1 MSYDPANFKRVEK
14 EIKVSKESILDE
26 AAAERAF
33 SFMSNNIDTL
43 ADYEEQYELLDTYTK
58 HLVSRLSSAAEGS
71 ESARKRIAESDSQFL
86 QHLENRAFAKSRFSK
101 MRELY
106 RIADTRIQ
114 MWRTKEASS
123 RT

>member
-1 MSYDPANFKRVEK
+1 MSYDPAAFKREQK
-14 EIKVSKESILDE
+14 EIKIAKESNLDE
-26 AAAERAF
+26 PSAERAYN
-33 SFMSNNIDTL
+33 FMFNNIDTL
-43 ADYEEQYELLDTYTK
+43 ADYEEEYELLDTYTK
-58 HLVSRLSSAAEGS
+58 HLVSRLATAAEGS
-71 ESARKRIAESDSQFL
+71 ESARKRIAESDSQFIK
-86 QHLENRAFAKSRFSK
+86 HLENRAFAKARFSK